1 MTSSTLNL
9 RLEPAPAIGGPR
21 ILLRLEGAAAFAAGI
36 AAFAHLG
43 GSWRLFALLFLVPDL
58 SMLGYLASARAGA
71 IAYNAAHSYLFAT
84 GLAAFG
90 LGLGAELPLL
100 LAAIAA
106 AHVGFDR
113 ALGYGLKYA
122 SAFTDTHLGRIGR
135 ARSPS
140 AAVDQA
146 AATVR

>member
-1 MTSSTLNL
+1 MGVVRAQSELMTSSIT
-9 RLEPAPAIGGPR
+9 GGPR
-21 ILLRLEGAAAFAAGI
+21 ILLRVEGAAAFAAGI

-43 GSWRLFALLFLVPDL
+43 GTWRVFALLFLVPDL

-84 GLAAFG
+84 ALAALG
-90 LGLGAELPLL
+90 LGLGAQLPLL
-100 LAAIAA
+100 LAALAA

-122 SAFTDTHLGRIGR
+122 TGFTDTHLGRIGR
-135 ARSPS
+135 ARRS

-146 AATVR
+146 AAAVR